1 MGWAGNN
8 SDTVCPFIN
17 GEDHRCGKRLS
28 LGRLDQAFA
37 YCMGGYLACP
47 TYHQLSW
54 ELQPLELSDDQPE
67 PARQSQSPPPRRL
80 TLVGQTGRGRA
91 VVALTL
97 RGEPCRHPARRAE
110 SA

>member
-8 SDTVCPFIN
+8 SDTTCPFIN
-17 GEDHRCGKRLS
+17 GEDHRCGKRLT

-54 ELQPLELSDDQPE
+54 ESQPLESSDQQSE
-67 PARQSQSPPPRRL
+67 PARQGPPPRRL
-80 TLVGQTGRGRA
+80 ALAGEARPSPA
-91 VVALTL
+91 YVALTL
-97 RGEPCRHPARRAE
+97 GGQPRGQDGRYR

>member
-8 SDTVCPFIN
+8 SDTACPFIN
-17 GEDHRCGKRLS
+17 GEDHRCGKRLT
-28 LGRLDQAFA
+28 LGRIDQAFA

-54 ELQPLELSDDQPE
+54 ETQPLESSADQSE
-67 PARQSQSPPPRRL
+67 PARQSPSPRRL
-80 TLVGQTGRGRA
+80 ALVGQADRGRSFA
-91 VVALTL
+91 ALTL
-97 RGEPCRHPARRAE
+97 RGRPRRDPARGAE

>member
-8 SDTVCPFIN
+8 SDTACPFIN
-17 GEDHRCGKRLS
+17 GEDHRCGSRLT
-28 LGRLDQAFA
+28 LGRIDQAFA

-54 ELQPLELSDDQPE
+54 ETQPLEPSDDQPE
-67 PARQSQSPPPRRL
+67 PARQGPPTRRL
-80 TLVGQTGRGRA
+80 ALVGQADRGRP

-97 RGEPCRHPARRAE
+97 RGQACRPARRCE

>member
-8 SDTVCPFIN
+8 SDSTCPFIN

-28 LGRLDQAFA
+28 LGRIDQAFA
-37 YCMGGYLACP
+37 YCMGGFLACP

-54 ELQPLELSDDQPE
+54 ETQRLEALDDQPE
-67 PARQSQSPPPRRL
+67 PARQGPPPRRL
-80 TLVGQTGRGRA
+80 ALVGQAGRGGAA
-91 VVALTL
+91 VRLTL
-97 RGEPCRHPARRAE
+97 GGRPVGEAQ